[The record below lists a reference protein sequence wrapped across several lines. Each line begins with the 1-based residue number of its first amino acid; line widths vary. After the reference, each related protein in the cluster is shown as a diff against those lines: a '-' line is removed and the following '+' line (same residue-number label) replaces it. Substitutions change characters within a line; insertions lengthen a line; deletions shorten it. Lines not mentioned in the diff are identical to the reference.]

1 MLIIDKPKF
10 KIALSLLFF
19 VILALNLTMCK
30 SPAQTKE
37 TMQVQ
42 IISEQIV

>member
-1 MLIIDKPKF
+1 MRTTDKPKF

-30 SPAQTKE
+30 RPDQTKE
-37 TMQVQ
+37 TTQVK
-42 IISEQIV
+42 IISD